1 MRKKSST
8 FMIVIFIITFG
19 TVVYYSKSDIYSRHK
34 KFYNNTINSE
44 VRQIT
49 HGRGI
54 KVYYSKND
62 LFYTSFCQN
71 SNELENLVKVGDVIK
86 KQNSDLQIYRSN
98 GSDELVKVFST
109 KVIPPAESYFSYFF
123 SN

>member
-86 KQNSDLQIYRSN
+86 KQNSDLH
-98 GSDELVKVFST
+98 DELVKVFST